1 MKLTTDQL
9 TIYLH
14 DHHAGATAGVALA
27 GRLRDHHAG
36 TADEAPLAKLAAEIA
51 ADRDDLVAI
60 MDQLGT
66 GRDELK
72 VAAAWVGERAGRL
85 KLNGRLRGYAP
96 LSRVIEIEA
105 LRAGVQAKLGLWQAL
120 TAVAGEHPQLD
131 AADLTRLEHRAEA
144 QLDVLREHHRRA
156 VLAAFPAARS

>member
-36 TADEAPLAKLAAEIA
+36 TAHEAPLAKLAAEIA
-51 ADRDDLVAI
+51 ADRDELVAI
-60 MDQLGT
+60 MDQLGA

-72 VAAAWVGERAGRL
+72 VAVAWAAERAGRL
-85 KLNGRLRGYAP
+85 KPNGRLRGYAA
-96 LSRVIEIEA
+96 SRVIEIEA
-105 LRAGVQAKLGLWQAL
+105 LRGGVHAKLGLWQAL
-120 TAVAGEHPQLD
+120 GAVAGEHPQLL
-131 AADLTRLEHRAEA
+131 AADLARLEHRAEL
-144 QLDVLREHHRRA
+144 QLDVLRQHHRRA
-156 VLAAFPAARS
+156 ALAAFSATRS